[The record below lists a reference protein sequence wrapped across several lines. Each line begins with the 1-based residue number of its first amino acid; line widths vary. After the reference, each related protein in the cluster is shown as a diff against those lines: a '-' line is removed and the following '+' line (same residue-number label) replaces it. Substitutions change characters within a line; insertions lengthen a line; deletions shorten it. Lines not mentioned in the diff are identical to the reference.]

1 MIYALRQLTGIAK
14 FRPCLGA
21 VLLAAAMATLLA
33 ATEARAE
40 GLRLVDDSDQVV
52 TLPAPAARIVSLAP
66 HITESLF
73 AVGAGAAVV
82 GTVSYSDY
90 PAAAASIPIVGSYDR
105 ISAEQVLA
113 LAPDLVIAWHNG
125 NSPATIEYLR
135 SLGLRVYVT
144 NPLQLAAIPAT
155 LRDFS
160 RLTGSAGE
168 SGKAGQTAA
177 DRFQRGLD
185 SLAATFEDRA
195 PVTVFYQVWDDPLL
209 TINDHNMI
217 ADVIRLCGGVNIFRD
232 AMPLH
237 PVVSIEAVLRR
248 DPQVIIASGMGEE
261 RPEWLNTWRDWPATA
276 ARNDHLHFIP
286 PSLLQRHS
294 IRILEGARQMCAH
307 IDRVREASGQ
317 QVANTDTGSTP

>member
-1 MIYALRQLTGIAK
+1 MIHALRSMTAIGKYPAWPGVILW
-14 FRPCLGA
+14 
-21 VLLAAAMATLLA
+21 AMITLLA
-33 ATEARAE
+33 TAGSRAE
-40 GLRLVDDSDQVV
+40 SLRLVDESGEMV
-52 TLPAPAARIVSLAP
+52 TLPAPAGRIVSLAP

-73 AVGAGAAVV
+73 AVGAGDAVV

-105 ISAEQVLA
+105 VNAERVLA

-135 SLGLRVYVT
+135 SLGLRVFVT
-144 NPLQLAAIPAT
+144 NPLKLADIPAT
-155 LRDFS
+155 LKDFS
-160 RLTGSAGE
+160 RLAGTGATGL
-168 SGKAGQTAA
+168 AVA
-177 DRFQRGLD
+177 DRFQRELD

-195 PVTVFYQVWDDPLL
+195 PITVFYQVWDDPLL

-237 PVVSIEAVLRR
+237 PVVSIESVLRR
-248 DPQVIIASGMGEE
+248 DPQVIVASGMGEE
-261 RPEWLNTWRDWPATA
+261 RPEWLNTWRDWPSTA
-276 ARNDHLHFIP
+276 ARNNHLYFIP

-294 IRILEGARQMCAH
+294 TRILQGARQMCAH
-307 IDRVREASGQ
+307 IDQVREASGRRA
-317 QVANTDTGSTP
+317 ANAKTHITP